1 MRPNRQ
7 ERALTAWVLYFSI
20 LFGALAC
27 AIGHGQLA
35 AQQLSGLGDAWCS
48 VHADSAGSAGSA
60 ATPGSDSALPSGGSS
75 CALSSSFSASILA
88 AFFGLLGLL
97 AVARAPALPRLQ
109 PRTSRRLRWPTV
121 NPRASPAPLPAH

>member
-48 VHADSAGSAGSA
+48 VHADSPGSPTAL
-60 ATPGSDSALPSGGSS
+60 GSDSALPSGSS
-75 CALSSSFSASILA
+75 CALSSSFSAIILA